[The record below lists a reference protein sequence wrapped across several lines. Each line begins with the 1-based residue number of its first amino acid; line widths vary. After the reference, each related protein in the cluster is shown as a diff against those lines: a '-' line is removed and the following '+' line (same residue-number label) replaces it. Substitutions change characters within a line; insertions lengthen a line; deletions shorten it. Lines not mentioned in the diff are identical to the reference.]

1 MLPIAPSGPSTAP
14 ESSEAIEVATVAGRS
29 FQRRCVT
36 SPVRL
41 SRRESSRLL
50 GALAYFTSRPTMSE
64 NGMQTTGNIQAFSV
78 TNELSQTSLF
88 STS

>member
-1 MLPIAPSGPSTAP
+1 
-14 ESSEAIEVATVAGRS
+14 
-29 FQRRCVT
+29 
-36 SPVRL
+36 
-41 SRRESSRLL
+41 
-50 GALAYFTSRPTMSE
+50 MSE